1 MAWGCSLSVRWR
13 ESKVLSMRRVLD
25 VENSITLRDGKIFND
40 PYEPANTLTE
50 VGVLCL
56 DTGEKRLLPFDH
68 KEATEQHKSNAC
80 VLQRMLDNTTL
91 LIGHNL
97 QYDLAWLWAND
108 FKYSGDIYDT
118 MLAEY
123 LLLRGQKQPL
133 SLEQCAIRRELQYQ
147 KDDTLKTY
155 YKKGYNTNEI
165 PLDELSHYLDLDL
178 LTTGELYKAIETDF
192 NSPDSASLQAV
203 KSVTFRTCK
212 VLTRMSMAGIRVDRD
227 ALENVRDKFERERNE
242 ILDRLQATTR
252 ELMGGTPINLNSP
265 EQMSWVIFSRKPKD
279 KKEWINYFNYDDSSD
294 YRLASHKACKDK
306 FKSIVMS
313 VSDPLFKTKAST
325 CPNCSGHGRV
335 HKKRKDGTLYKIPNK
350 CKDCDGRGFL
360 LTETN
365 EMAGLGFFPP
375 SKKWVSANGFG
386 VGKTNLDALIATAK
400 NNNMEKAI
408 EFLQDVKRLSAI
420 SSYLS
425 SFVDGIIT
433 NCKRSNK
440 LHINLTQHIT
450 STGRFSG
457 RNPNMQNMP
466 RGGTFP
472 IKRVF
477 ISRWEGGKIIESDFA
492 QLEFRTAAFLA
503 QDKTAMQEIDTGF
516 DVHSYTAKV
525 ISDAGQPTS
534 RQEAKA
540 HTFAPLFGATGYGR
554 SKAEAAYYKQ
564 FVEKYKGIA
573 KWHSRLGDEAVNEG
587 KITNVSGRQYA
598 FPDVHRRENGTVSH
612 FTMIKNYPVQGFATG
627 DVVPVVLIEL
637 DRLLEPMQ
645 SCLVNSV
652 HDSMV
657 IDTHPDE
664 INDVLGAIDLINSNL
679 NDMIQKEYNI
689 KVNVPLLLES
699 KIGDNWLDTKDV

>member
-1 MAWGCSLSVRWR
+1 MAWGCPLSVRWR
-13 ESKVLSMRRVLD
+13 KSKVFSMRRVVD

-40 PYEPANTLTE
+40 PYEQANTLTE

-56 DTGEKRLLPFDH
+56 DTGEKKLLPFDH
-68 KEATEQHKSNAC
+68 KEATDKHESSAC

-97 QYDLAWLWAND
+97 QYDLAWLWSSG
-108 FKYSGDIYDT
+108 FKYDGDIYDT

-133 SLEQCAIRRELQYQ
+133 SLEQCAIRRELEYQ
-147 KDDTLKTY
+147 KDDTLKAY

-178 LTTGELYKAIETDF
+178 LTTGELYKAIEADF
-192 NSPDSASLQAV
+192 NTPASASLRAI
-203 KSVTFRTCK
+203 KDVTFKTCK

-227 ALENVRDKFERERNE
+227 ALENVRDKFERERKE

-265 EQMSWVIFSRKPKD
+265 EQMSWIIFSRKPND
-279 KKEWINYFNYDDSSD
+279 KKDWADLFDYVDD
-294 YRLASHKACKDK
+294 KD
-306 FKSIVMS
+306 FKDAVKKNSKM
-313 VSDPLFKTKAST
+313 LLKTKAST
-325 CPNCSGHGRV
+325 CPNCNGKGKI
-335 HKKRKDGTLYKIPNK
+335 HKLRKDGTLYKLPTK

-360 LTETN
+360 LAETN

-400 NNNMEKAI
+400 NNNMEKAND
-408 EFLQDVKRLSAI
+408 FLQDLKRLSAI

-433 NCKRSNK
+433 NCKTSDK

-503 QDKTAMQEIDTGF
+503 QDKTAMHEIDTGF

-525 ISDAGQPTS
+525 ISDAGQPTT

-564 FVEKYKGIA
+564 FVDKYKGIA
-573 KWHSRLGDEAVNEG
+573 RWHTQLGNEAVNEG

-598 FPDVHRRENGTVSH
+598 FPDVMRRENGTVSH

-637 DRLLEPMQ
+637 DRLLHPMQ

-664 INDVLGAIDLINSNL
+664 INDVLNIINLINTNL
-679 NDMIQKEYNI
+679 NDMIQKQYNI